1 MTFRNRTTPKMRG
14 VISVLA
20 LSALLGA
27 AGTVLSWSVWPGAA
41 SAQEHGSGGGGGQ
54 GQGPG
59 SSGGGGSGGHDDGHE
74 DGGHEDGGHEDGGH
88 TGGGQSDGEGQSGGH
103 LGTGSGGQGQGGEPH
118 GAQGEGAGGSPP
130 WSSEGIPEIELGRLN
145 VARSPSRVID
155 RAYAEA
161 LAQLPSM
168 AGFYNLSL
176 SGMIAQL
183 QTNWENLAIIDS
195 PLQNLPLFRDA
206 LDGQIDLSAYGISND
221 RTTLMAVFVGV
232 ASDKNIPVTS
242 ETVQALSII
251 MDMPLSPSE
260 AAAIAA
266 AAESIRQAI
275 VIGHG

>member
-1 MTFRNRTTPKMRG
+1 MTFRNKVTPAMPG

-27 AGTVLSWSVWPGAA
+27 GGTVLSSSVWPGTA
-41 SAQEHGSGGGGGQ
+41 SAQEHESGGGP
-54 GQGPG
+54 GPGPRAG
-59 SSGGGGSGGHDDGHE
+59 SSGGAGSGGHE
-74 DGGHEDGGHEDGGH
+74 GGHEDGGHEDGGH
-88 TGGGQSDGEGQSGGH
+88 TDGGHSDGGGQSGGH

-118 GAQGEGAGGSPP
+118 GSQGEGAGGSPP
-130 WSSEGIPEIELGRLN
+130 WSSEGIPEVELGRLN

-161 LAQLPSM
+161 LAQLPAM
-168 AGFYNLSL
+168 AGFYNLPL
-176 SGMIAQL
+176 PGMIAQL

-195 PLQNLPLFRDA
+195 PLQNLALFRDA
-206 LDGQIDLSAYGISND
+206 LDGRIDLSAYGISND

-232 ASDKNIPVTS
+232 ASDKNVPVTS

-251 MDMPLSPSE
+251 MDMPVSPSE
-260 AAAIAA
+260 AAAIAS

-275 VIGHG
+275 VLGHG